1 MKIYAVTNQ
10 KGGVG
15 KSTTAHAVG
24 VALAN
29 QGRKVLLID
38 LDEQGDLS
46 FIVGANQGPGAY
58 ELLTKQATLGEA
70 TQATAT
76 KGLFIVPGS
85 IGLANLDVVLKDVP
99 GNGFR
104 LKEALKGAKYD
115 YIIIDVPPGLGS
127 QPANALNAADALII
141 PAQANILGLKNL
153 NVFWEKTIKPMKKT
167 NKALKVAGILF
178 TSYKASAVLSK
189 AVEGA
194 FNELAQAMGAKVFK
208 SRIRNS
214 AVIEKAQAGHKAI
227 FEYSKKNAAGLD
239 YLEFVEELK
248 RTRI

>member
-46 FIVGANQGPGAY
+46 FIVGATQGPGAY

-85 IGLANLDVVLKDVP
+85 IGLASLDLVLKDVP

-115 YIIIDVPPGLGS
+115 YIIIDVPQDWG
-127 QPANALNAADALII
+127 AN
-141 PAQANILGLKNL
+141 PP
-153 NVFWEKTIKPMKKT
+153 TP
-167 NKALKVAGILF
+167 
-178 TSYKASAVLSK
+178 
-189 AVEGA
+189 
-194 FNELAQAMGAKVFK
+194 
-208 SRIRNS
+208 
-214 AVIEKAQAGHKAI
+214 
-227 FEYSKKNAAGLD
+227 
-239 YLEFVEELK
+239 
-248 RTRI
+248 

>member
-1 MKIYAVTNQ
+1 MKIYAITNQ

-24 VALAN
+24 VALAH

-46 FIVGANQGPGAY
+46 FIVGAKPGPGSF
-58 ELLTKQATLGEA
+58 ELLTKAAILGDV
-70 TQATAT
+70 TQETQT
-76 KGLFIVPGS
+76 KGLYIVPGA
-85 IGLANLDVVLKDVP
+85 IGLASLDLVLKDVN
-99 GNGFR
+99 GNGLL

-194 FNELAQAMGAKVFK
+194 FNDLAQAMGAKVFK

-214 AVIEKAQAGHKAI
+214 AMIEKAQAGHKAI